1 MWTPATNLDDLCTH
15 KAITWWLTSH
25 YFSQCHVKL
34 IFYYE
39 WRGEEQG
46 SKSPFS
52 LLSELISPS
61 TLLLISSFRSTQFN
75 SPYSQLFFFSFL
87 PTFSLFLPPPIF
99 FYLPPPIFFPSSLF
113 CSSKFWMQF
122 FSLRINNIT
131 ANILDGVQ
139 SLPPSL
145 TQPMISA
152 MTFVEQ
158 QR

>member
-15 KAITWWLTSH
+15 KAITWWLTNH

-46 SKSPFS
+46 CKSPFS

-61 TLLLISSFRSTQFN
+61 SLLLISSFRSTQFN

-99 FYLPPPIFFPSSLF
+99 FISLLPFFFYLPPPYSVPPSSECNFFLLGSTISLPTF
-113 CSSKFWMQF
+113 LMV
-122 FSLRINNIT
+122 FSLCH
-131 ANILDGVQ
+131 
-139 SLPPSL
+139 PP
-145 TQPMISA
+145 
-152 MTFVEQ
+152 
-158 QR
+158 